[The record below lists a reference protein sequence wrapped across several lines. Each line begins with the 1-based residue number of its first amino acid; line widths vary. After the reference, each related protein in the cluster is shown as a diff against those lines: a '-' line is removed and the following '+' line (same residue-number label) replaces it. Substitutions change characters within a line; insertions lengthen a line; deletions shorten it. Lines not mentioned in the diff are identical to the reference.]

1 MCDGDA
7 LPCTLGTLD
16 LDLNAMWK
24 PARSASDNIILP
36 GLEPASSTSSH
47 SLDLESEQASS
58 AFCCCVNMVPN
69 LVEEE
74 KHDVKPIDLFEKKKI
89 KGWWPIYNKDE
100 NFNVSRQGGQARS
113 EGLRAGGS

>member
-1 MCDGDA
+1 
-7 LPCTLGTLD
+7 
-16 LDLNAMWK
+16 
-24 PARSASDNIILP
+24 
-36 GLEPASSTSSH
+36 
-47 SLDLESEQASS
+47 
-58 AFCCCVNMVPN
+58 MVPN